1 MDVSGS
7 HYRLAR
13 RPQPDVTAA
22 IRPATL
28 RLGGEL
34 PVGRL
39 GFGAMR
45 LVGRGW
51 GEPRDREKA
60 KRVLR
65 RTIELGVTFID
76 TADAYGPETNELLIR
91 EALHPYP
98 PELVIA
104 TKGGN
109 VHAGPSRWTS
119 NGCPAHLRRAC
130 EGSLRR
136 LGLDSL
142 PLYQLHS
149 VDPDVPV
156 EESVGA
162 LADLRTEGKIRHIG
176 LCNVDRDTLERAQRV
191 APVGSV
197 QNKYNLAERT
207 WEPVLEACEAA
218 AMAFI
223 PWFPLA
229 RGWLAGGGGRLA
241 RVAHARGA
249 TPAQIG
255 LAWVLA
261 RSPITLP
268 IPGTTSLEHL
278 EDNVGAAEIE
288 LSPDDV
294 AALEGYRLLTYEAA
308 RFAKAAARSAMPLRS
323 RRRR

>member
-1 MDVSGS
+1 MSEPVLS
-7 HYRLAR
+7 
-13 RPQPDVTAA
+13 A

-39 GFGAMR
+39 GFGAKR

-51 GEPRDREKA
+51 GEPRDREQA

-65 RTIELGVTFID
+65 RAIQLGVTFID

-98 PELVIA
+98 PDLVIA
-104 TKGGN
+104 TKGGS
-109 VHAGPSRWTS
+109 VREGPSRWTA
-119 NGCPAHLRRAC
+119 NGRPAHLRRAC

-149 VDPDVPV
+149 IDRDVPV

-176 LCNVDRDTLERAQRV
+176 LCNVDCDTLERAQRV

-207 WEPVLEACEAA
+207 WEPVLKACEAVGL
-218 AMAFI
+218 AFI

-229 RGWLAGGGGRLA
+229 RGWLARGGRRLA

-249 TPAQIG
+249 TPAQIA

-288 LSPDDV
+288 LSPEEV
-294 AALEGYRLLTYEAA
+294 AALEGYRLLTYDAG
-308 RFAKAAARSAMPLRS
+308 RFAMAAARSAMPLM
-323 RRRR
+323 RRRKR

>member
-1 MDVSGS
+1 
-7 HYRLAR
+7 
-13 RPQPDVTAA
+13 
-22 IRPATL
+22 
-28 RLGGEL
+28 
-34 PVGRL
+34 
-39 GFGAMR
+39 MR

-51 GEPRDREKA
+51 GEPRDPEQA

-65 RTIELGVTFID
+65 RAIELGVTFMD

-98 PELVIA
+98 PDLVIA
-104 TKGGN
+104 TKGGK
-109 VHAGPSRWTS
+109 VHEAPSRWTA
-119 NGCPAHLRRAC
+119 NGRPAHLRRAC

-142 PLYQLHS
+142 PLYQLHA
-149 VDPDVPV
+149 VDREVPV

-162 LADLRTEGKIRHIG
+162 LADLRTEGKIQHVG

-191 APVGSV
+191 APVASV

-229 RGWLAGGGGRLA
+229 RGWLAGGGRRLA
-241 RVAHARGA
+241 RVANARGA
-249 TPAQIG
+249 TRAQIA

-278 EDNVGAAEIE
+278 VDNVGAAEIE

-294 AALEGYRLLTYEAA
+294 AALEGYRLLTYDAGRIA
-308 RFAKAAARSAMPLRS
+308 MAAARSAMRLVPGRK
-323 RRRR
+323 R